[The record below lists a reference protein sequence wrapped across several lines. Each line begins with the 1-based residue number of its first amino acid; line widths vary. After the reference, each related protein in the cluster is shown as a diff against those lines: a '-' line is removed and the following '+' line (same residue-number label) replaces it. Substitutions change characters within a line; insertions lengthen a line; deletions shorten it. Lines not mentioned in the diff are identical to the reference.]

1 MADKDNKNAG
11 KTTRQYQALLPD
23 MPFQV
28 TEAYKT
34 LRTNLMF
41 SLSTKENRAVVV
53 TSPLSAEG
61 KSITCANLAIA
72 MAQTDSKVILIDAD
86 LRKPTQYQIFKCN
99 NVKGLSTILG
109 GFGKLSEVIKPELH
123 PNLDVMTSGPV
134 PPNPSELLGSDRMV
148 DLLKRLS
155 GKYEYIFIDTP
166 PVNLVSDAMVLS
178 GKTAGVVL
186 IARHRESTYSEL
198 TKAISKLEFSDTNI
212 LGLVF
217 NAVKENTSRRGKYKY
232 NKYYE

>member
-1 MADKDNKNAG
+1 M
-11 KTTRQYQALLPD
+11 KTPRQFQSLLPD
-23 MPFQV
+23 MPFQI

-41 SLSTKENRAVVV
+41 SLSTKENKSVVV

-61 KSITCANLAIA
+61 KSVTCANLAIA
-72 MAQTDSKVILIDAD
+72 MAQTMENTNAKAILIDAD

-99 NVKGLSTILG
+99 NVKGLSTVLG
-109 GFGKLSEVIKPELH
+109 GFGDLAEVIKADIY
-123 PNLDVMTSGPV
+123 PNLDVMTSGSV

-148 DLLKRLS
+148 DLLQCLS
-155 GKYEYIFIDTP
+155 DRYEYIFIDTP

-178 GKTAGVVL
+178 GKTAGAVI
-186 IARHRESTYSEL
+186 IARHRESTYNEL
-198 TKAISKLEFSDTNI
+198 TKAISKLEFSGTNI

-217 NAVKENTSRRGKYKY
+217 NAVKENQNQGKYKY
-232 NKYYE
+232 TKYYE